1 MRNQDKE
8 MESPST
14 WVYMDTEMI
23 KYFLYLLY
31 WGVTLN
37 QYLSIHEIGETG
49 LCVANRNNNGWHI
62 LNAGASVLKAF

>member
-1 MRNQDKE
+1 
-8 MESPST
+8 
-14 WVYMDTEMI
+14 MDTEMI

-49 LCVANRNNNGWHI
+49 LCVANRNNNG
-62 LNAGASVLKAF
+62 